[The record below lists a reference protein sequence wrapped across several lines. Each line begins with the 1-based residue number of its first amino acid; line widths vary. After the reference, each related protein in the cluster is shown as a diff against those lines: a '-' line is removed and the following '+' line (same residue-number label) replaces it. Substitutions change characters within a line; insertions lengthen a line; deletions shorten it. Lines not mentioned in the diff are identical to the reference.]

1 MIRYPDTL
9 PEAVDPEAARIRM
22 MNAHAAIKA
31 QDKSEAF
38 AAAVN
43 WLDALIVMQQ
53 SQVSQIKPEKLVNVQ
68 ARLKQLVELRKA
80 LTAPGIGS
88 TGFIFE

>member
-9 PEAVDPEAARIRM
+9 PEAVDPEAARIRL
-22 MNAHAAIKA
+22 MNALAEIKG

-38 AAAVN
+38 AATVN

-80 LTAPGIGS
+80 LTAPGIGYN
-88 TGFIFE
+88 GFIFE

>member
-1 MIRYPDTL
+1 MIRYPDTP
-9 PEAVDPEAARIRM
+9 PEAVDPEAARIRL
-22 MNAHAAIKA
+22 MNALAEIKG

-38 AAAVN
+38 AATVN

-80 LTAPGIGS
+80 LTAPGICS

>member
-9 PEAVDPEAARIRM
+9 PEAVDPEAARTRL
-22 MNAHAAIKA
+22 MNALAEIKG

-53 SQVSQIKPEKLVNVQ
+53 SQVSQIKPERLVSVQ